1 MTSNTAYEEIS
12 LVKYSCTGATV
23 DTITDF
29 INAHNLADKMSL
41 GSFDSTVVMFMARF
55 LINKYSIKILALLKE
70 QCTECS

>member
-1 MTSNTAYEEIS
+1 
-12 LVKYSCTGATV
+12 V

-55 LINKYSIKILALLKE
+55 LINKYSRKILALLKE